1 MRTKAKGKNNLNI
14 TIKEHTRE
22 LEEYLLEEEKPIQP
36 EQFYQEMYGT
46 RDEFIRT
53 SIKINY

>member
-36 EQFYQEMYGT
+36 EQFYQEVYNT
-46 RDEFIRT
+46 RDPFIHQ
-53 SIKINY
+53 SIKSNY

>member
-1 MRTKAKGKNNLNI
+1 MKTKAKGYNNPKI
-14 TIKEHTRE
+14 SIKSHTRE

-36 EQFYQEMYGT
+36 DLFYQEIYGS

>member
-1 MRTKAKGKNNLNI
+1 MKTRRQGMNNPKI
-14 TIKEHTRE
+14 TVKEHTRE
-22 LEEYLLEEEKPIQP
+22 LEEYLLEEERPIQP
-36 EQFYQEMYGT
+36 YLFYQEIYGT

>member
-1 MRTKAKGKNNLNI
+1 MRTKAKGLNNPKI
-14 TIKEHTRE
+14 TIKAYTRE

-36 EQFYQEMYGT
+36 DLFYQEIYGT
-46 RDEFIRT
+46 RDEYIKS

>member
-36 EQFYQEMYGT
+36 EQFYQEVYHT
-46 RDEFIRT
+46 RDQFIQSQIRN
-53 SIKINY
+53 NY

>member
-36 EQFYQEMYGT
+36 ELFYQEVYHT
-46 RDEFIRT
+46 RDQFIQSQIRN
-53 SIKINY
+53 NY